1 VKAPRLP
8 AVNAAMC
15 ALLVLA
21 AAPAG
26 AQHAS
31 VTSRPWLPPPPPP
44 QGMQGGFNGGFI
56 LVEREY
62 VPVVEREV
70 VREVTVAE
78 RPAAAP
84 PPPRKPYVIGRNY
97 SSLPPQACMKVI
109 EDGTSYF
116 YCSGEWYRQVGAG
129 SAAQYRAVA
138 QP

>member
-26 AQHAS
+26 AQHAP

-78 RPAAAP
+78 PPAAAP

-97 SSLPPQACMKVI
+97 SSLPPQACMKII
-109 EDGTSYF
+109 EDGAQYY
-116 YCSGEWYRQVGAG
+116 YCGGEWYRQVGA
-129 SAAQYRAVA
+129 AQYKAVA
-138 QP
+138 RP

>member
-1 VKAPRLP
+1 MKAPRLP

-26 AQHAS
+26 AQHAP

-70 VREVTVAE
+70 VIPLTLPSPARGEEKAE
-78 RPAAAP
+78 
-84 PPPRKPYVIGRNY
+84 PRKPYVIGRNY
-97 SSLPPQACMKVI
+97 SSLPGACMKII
-109 EDGTSYF
+109 EDGAQYY
-116 YCSGEWYRQVGAG
+116 YCGGEWYRQVGA
-129 SAAQYRAVA
+129 AQYKAVA
-138 QP
+138 RP

>member
-1 VKAPRLP
+1 
-8 AVNAAMC
+8 
-15 ALLVLA
+15 
-21 AAPAG
+21 
-26 AQHAS
+26 
-31 VTSRPWLPPPPPP
+31 
-44 QGMQGGFNGGFI
+44 MQGGFNGGFI

-78 RPAAAP
+78 PPVAA

-97 SSLPPQACMKVI
+97 SSLPGSCMKLV
-109 EDGTSYF
+109 EDGSAYF

-129 SAAQYRAVA
+129 QYRAVP